1 MVAVDPAYGDDHT
14 HQGELPDGGEFGAG
28 CDGVTVPPGC
38 QSGREGGREGGREE
52 QGEEGRKGGREG
64 GRVRGRVKEGSEG
77 GEEGSKTRNGE
88 EREERRGEGRKNNC
102 TEAGSVVWSFRGW
115 VAHQTIE
122 KGHRR
127 KVKER
132 TTSSRGS

>member
-1 MVAVDPAYGDDHT
+1 M
-14 HQGELPDGGEFGAG
+14 
-28 CDGVTVPPGC
+28 
-38 QSGREGGREGGREE
+38 
-52 QGEEGRKGGREG
+52 
-64 GRVRGRVKEGSEG
+64 RGRVKEGSEG
-77 GEEGSKTRNGE
+77 DEKEGSKTRNGE